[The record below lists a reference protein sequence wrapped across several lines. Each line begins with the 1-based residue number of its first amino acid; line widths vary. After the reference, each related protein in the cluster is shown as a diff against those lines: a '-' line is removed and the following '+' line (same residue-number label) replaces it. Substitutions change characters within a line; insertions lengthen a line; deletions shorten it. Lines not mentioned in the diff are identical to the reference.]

1 MHNKL
6 LWVEWNVSDA
16 FAMFAEKWKMYSQ
29 CLFLRLI
36 FSHLVSLSATAAMEG
51 AHFLATGSLVSLSEQ
66 LCVDCVLKGAD
77 TCDIGMRVR
86 SAFCLCAH
94 HYSVMLSNITFA
106 VSN

>member
-1 MHNKL
+1 MPSSRL
-6 LWVEWNVSDA
+6 L
-16 FAMFAEKWKMYSQ
+16 
-29 CLFLRLI
+29 I
-36 FSHLVSLSATAAMEG
+36 SHLVLLSATAAMEG

-86 SAFCLCAH
+86 SAFCLCAYH
-94 HYSVMLSNITFA
+94 LVMLSIITFA